1 MRQLEK
7 YRFRDGVTPL
17 NADTFNSRFFD
28 IDARIHTL
36 EQLKISW
43 EKAISE
49 VRNFA
54 AERLNIVLAPAQ
66 DTIDSLTQQVQ
77 DLISSLI
84 AYEDRFFKALIFG
97 IGEGRFFEEVT
108 YDANGTPQ
116 EINFFTD
123 SARTQLIG
131 SIQVTYDQNGNPT
144 QIDYTIGQTTYRQ
157 TVSYD
162 ANGNPVSITQEV
174 LGV

>member
-77 DLISSLI
+77 DLISNLT

-97 IGEGRFFEEVT
+97 IGEGSFYEEVT
-108 YDANGTPQ
+108 YDANGNPQ

-123 SARTQLIG
+123 STRTQLIG
-131 SIQVTYDQNGNPT
+131 SIQITYDLNGNPT
-144 QIDYTIGQTTYRQ
+144 QIDYAIGQTTYRQ
-157 TVSYD
+157 TVTYD